1 MKKVPVLIKIETL
14 RSQLMSAEADDGR
27 ETEALSSTGIGY
39 LLRTRQ
45 GYRLD
50 IGASD
55 SYTVIDTASRCV
67 SVSINAEV
75 SSALVFRENETC
87 TGTYSTPDQLL
98 QVMTYTY
105 SVRDDLHDTGGSLT
119 LDYEVML
126 AGSVC
131 ERCRTTYTPCAVDAP
146 APVS

>member
-1 MKKVPVLIKIETL
+1 
-14 RSQLMSAEADDGR
+14 
-27 ETEALSSTGIGY
+27 
-39 LLRTRQ
+39 
-45 GYRLD
+45 
-50 IGASD
+50 
-55 SYTVIDTASRCV
+55 
-67 SVSINAEV
+67 
-75 SSALVFRENETC
+75 
-87 TGTYSTPDQLL
+87 
-98 QVMTYTY
+98 MTYTY